1 MKKKKRKSGY
11 EKEGTEWRKQE
22 EVKKKWKRGGE
33 KDGEKERGERR
44 KTKRNEG
51 ENMRLMWPV

>member
-33 KDGEKERGERR
+33 KDGEKERGEMR
-44 KTKRNEG
+44 KTKR
-51 ENMRLMWPV
+51 NMRLMWPV